1 MQKLA
6 LAKQASTSISQPVK
20 ILGAGII
27 AEDPKAEEQS
37 DGDHNLEVQKF
48 YKAGINNMQR

>member
-27 AEDPKAEEQS
+27 AEDPKAEE
-37 DGDHNLEVQKF
+37 
-48 YKAGINNMQR
+48 